1 MSQAAAATTGYL
13 SERELHDMPVQERK
27 VFLAERAE
35 QRILSLPEADRAAA
49 KAALYA
55 ERAEQLILSLPEADR
70 AALYAE
76 RAEQRISNLPVA
88 VALAL
93 IDERKV
99 RLQKHH
105 VR

>member
-1 MSQAAAATTGYL
+1 MSQSAAATTGYL
-13 SERELHDMPVQERK
+13 SERELHDMHVQERNA
-27 VFLAERAE
+27 FLAGRAE
-35 QRILSLPEADRAAA
+35 LQILNLPEADRAAA
-49 KAALYA
+49 TAALYA
-55 ERAEQLILSLPEADR
+55 ERAEQRFFSLPEADR

-76 RAEQRISNLPVA
+76 RAEERISNLPVA